1 MLNGAI
7 TLGTLDGAN
16 VEIHDAVGEDNIYIF
31 GMKTPEVEQL
41 KKAGY
46 FPQSYI
52 QNNETLA
59 KAMAFL
65 QNGVNGKKFD
75 EVYYSL
81 VNTDPYMALADFT
94 DYQRAQREISKA
106 YADREKFVKMSLMN
120 ISGAG
125 IFSADRSIMDYANN
139 IWHTKPVQF
148 ASETPKAAKKSKP
161 MAPKEEKTEPKKEVK
176 KEAKAEPK
184 KAEKKTEKKV
194 APKKEAPK
202 APAKKPASKSKK
214 K

>member
-1 MLNGAI
+1 M
-7 TLGTLDGAN
+7 
-16 VEIHDAVGEDNIYIF
+16 
-31 GMKTPEVEQL
+31 
-41 KKAGY
+41 
-46 FPQSYI
+46 
-52 QNNETLA
+52 
-59 KAMAFL
+59 

-148 ASETPKAAKKSKP
+148 AKELQRQPKVKAYGSKERNQGR
-161 MAPKEEKTEPKKEVK
+161 A
-176 KEAKAEPK
+176 
-184 KAEKKTEKKV
+184 
-194 APKKEAPK
+194 
-202 APAKKPASKSKK
+202 
-214 K
+214 